1 MGGRKVCFID
11 MDGQVATCLR
21 ADENCK
27 VCPSEETHNKS
38 FAEYKHEISDKQ
50 FTLLHKIASLMNEY
64 RDSSDDQ
71 NVVFAAVSFDSCCLK
86 YVYNGVSFVEIYV
99 K

>member
-1 MGGRKVCFID
+1 MARKVCFID
-11 MDGQVATCLR
+11 LDGQVATCLR
-21 ADENCK
+21 EDEDCK
-27 VCPSEETHNKS
+27 SCPSEEVHNKS

-50 FTLLHKIASLMNEY
+50 FTLLHKIASSLNDY
-64 RDSSDDQ
+64 RNSSEDQ
-71 NVVFAAVSFDSCCLK
+71 NDVLAAISFDTCCLK

>member
-11 MDGQVATCLR
+11 LDGQVATCLR
-21 ADENCK
+21 ADEDCR
-27 VCPSEETHNKS
+27 VCPSEETHNKC

-50 FTLLHKIASLMNEY
+50 AILLHKIASLLNEY
-64 RDSSDDQ
+64 RESSEDQ
-71 NVVFAAVSFDSCCLK
+71 NDVLAGISFDSCCLK
-86 YVYNGVSFVEIYV
+86 YVYNGVLFVEIYV